1 MRARSPS
8 GAPLGLVP
16 STRTSPASAARSPV
30 QISIVVVLPAP
41 LGPSNASTE
50 AAGSSKSSPST
61 AVTGPNRFT
70 RPRTLTAAALTGSML
85 ATDGRVP
92 GQGVDVDAGGALDAA
107 ALPEDQHREHH
118 ERRDE
123 RERQLEGAEVE
134 IGTGGRHDHGEHG
147 RGGEQRAP
155 VARQRAGGGGRDQ
168 PQPPVPG
175 APRGPEHHAP
185 TEPRRH
191 AGD

>member
-1 MRARSPS
+1 MRARNAS

-30 QISIVVVLPAP
+30 QISTVVVLPAP
-41 LGPSNASTE
+41 LGPSSASTE
-50 AAGSSKSSPST
+50 AACSSRSSPST
-61 AVTGPNRFT
+61 AVVEPNRLT
-70 RPRTLTAAALTGSML
+70 SPRTVTAAALTGSTL

-92 GQGVDVDAGGALDAA
+92 WQGVDVDTGGALDAA

-134 IGTGGRHDHGEHG
+134 IGACGRHDHGEHG
-147 RGGEQRAP
+147 
-155 VARQRAGGGGRDQ
+155 
-168 PQPPVPG
+168 
-175 APRGPEHHAP
+175 
-185 TEPRRH
+185 
-191 AGD
+191 